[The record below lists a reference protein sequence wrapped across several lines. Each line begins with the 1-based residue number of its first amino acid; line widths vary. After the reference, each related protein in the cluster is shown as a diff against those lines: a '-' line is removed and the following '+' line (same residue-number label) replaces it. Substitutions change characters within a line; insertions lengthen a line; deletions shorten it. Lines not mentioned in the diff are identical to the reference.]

1 MKAEVEMNI
10 KQAFEIVAFIL
21 QTMRNGEIRLLV
33 RDGKIK
39 YVNKVEEVF
48 YRDLP
53 PETKF

>member
-1 MKAEVEMNI
+1 MTL
-10 KQAFEIVAFIL
+10 KQAFEIAAFIL
-21 QTMRNGEIRLLV
+21 RTMKNGEIRLLV

-53 PETKF
+53 PDTKF

>member
-1 MKAEVEMNI
+1 MTI
-10 KQAFEIVAFIL
+10 KQAFEIVVFIMR
-21 QTMRNGEIRLLV
+21 TMKNGEIRLLV

-53 PETKF
+53 PDTRF

>member
-1 MKAEVEMNI
+1 MTI
-10 KQAFEIVAFIL
+10 KQAFEIVYYIMR
-21 QTMRNGEIRLLV
+21 TMKNGEIRLLV

-53 PETKF
+53 PETRF

>member
-1 MKAEVEMNI
+1 MNI

-21 QTMRNGEIRLLV
+21 LTMRNGEIRLLV

-48 YRDLP
+48 HRDLP